1 MSAGHQR
8 TRAAARYDRAMPTI
22 AALALALLCLVS
34 PALAAPADEIVP
46 RTLTVPPPTAWKPT
60 GCRSVPFTHP
70 VLPDR
75 TAFRRT
81 HGDLDSSDE
90 VALAYPPAFAR
101 EWVAE
106 PQLYQVTT
114 PAFDAAGNLYMT
126 PFRSYERILLLSLD
140 GRTGERRFALP
151 LEDGDRVG
159 GVVPMVLNDPESGGE
174 VIYVNAYDR
183 IVAVRP
189 DGTLVWSAPSG
200 LGPSA
205 AATQVGLGIAWVPN
219 ADAIVG
225 LTRDG
230 WVFLLD
236 RRTGAPLLE
245 APYQLPGEPTPPTV
259 LDIPAPVLA
268 SAQTLLEPLIDFS
281 GTNGLV
287 DMMNVL
293 LGGDSEVANSLS
305 VDGRTNRLW
314 IAGTARDAEDGTTD
328 GVSELGALYRI
339 DVVPRGDGWALEPV
353 CQRNFTGG
361 SASTPTLGANGS
373 RVYLGDNVGALLSID
388 AETCDARW
396 SVPLG
401 AQVFGSVAGA
411 SDGQE
416 IYAATATGVFQVF
429 DDGDAGRR
437 GWTAFNDVYDV
448 PDTLSG
454 YGEMNLLLTG
464 AGANGLLTQVGV
476 GLTTGGRSLPVR
488 TGILH
493 LDRATGRPR
502 GFADGLEESL
512 GAMSTGA
519 DGALYLPHAP
529 LRRAF
534 AAAIGLT
541 AQPLIG
547 GVGKWSSIRDDL
559 LARDAACAAAD
570 RAANARAESVT
581 CADAA
586 RADAAQIDAL
596 RGQALAATERA
607 VAAGEPSSA
616 VLRDLRR
623 AGATL
628 RRVPALD
635 DTAASLR
642 RLPAAGRLLDE
653 ACRVLS
659 ASTCGT
665 RGEAARTGRCAP
677 VRVVPGQRSSLG

>member
-1 MSAGHQR
+1 MR
-8 TRAAARYDRAMPTI
+8 I
-22 AALALALLCLVS
+22 AALVLALLALGS
-34 PALAAPADEIVP
+34 PVLAAPADEITPRVVP
-46 RTLTVPPPTAWKPT
+46 APPPTTWRPV
-60 GCRSVPFTHP
+60 GCRDVPFTHP

-75 TAFRRT
+75 NAFRRT

-90 VALAYPPAFAR
+90 VALAYPPVFAR
-101 EWVAE
+101 DWVAE

-114 PAFDAAGNLYMT
+114 PAFDAAGNLYLS
-126 PFRSYERILLLSLD
+126 PYRSYERILLLSLD
-140 GRTGERRFALP
+140 GRTGERRFVLP
-151 LEDGDRVG
+151 LEDGDKVG
-159 GVVPMVLNDPESGGE
+159 GLVPMVLNDPDSGGE
-174 VIYVNAYDR
+174 VVYVNTYSR
-183 IVAVRP
+183 VVAVRT
-189 DGTLVWSAPSG
+189 DGSPVWSAPTG
-200 LGPSA
+200 LGASTS
-205 AATQVGLGIAWVPN
+205 ATQVALGIAWVPN

-236 RRTGAPLLE
+236 RRTGAPLLST
-245 APYQLPGEPTPPTV
+245 PYQLPGERTPPTT
-259 LDIPAPVLA
+259 LDIPASVLA
-268 SAQTLLEPLIDFS
+268 AAQTLLEPLVDFS
-281 GTNGLV
+281 GTAGLGDV
-287 DMMNVL
+287 LNVL

-314 IAGTARDAEDGTTD
+314 IAATASDAEDGTID
-328 GVSELGALYRI
+328 GVSELGALYRL
-339 DVVPRGDGWALEPV
+339 DVVPHGGGWALEPV
-353 CQRNFTGG
+353 CHRSFAGG

-373 RVYLGDNVGALLSID
+373 RVYLGDNVGALLAID
-388 AETCDARW
+388 AESCGELW

-401 AQVFGSVAGA
+401 AQIFGSVAAA
-411 SDGQE
+411 SDGRE
-416 IYAATATGVFQVF
+416 IYAASTTGIYQVF
-429 DDGDAGRR
+429 DEGDAGRR

-493 LDRATGRPR
+493 VDRATGRPR

-541 AQPLIG
+541 TEPLIG

-570 RAANARAESVT
+570 RAANARVEAVA

-586 RADAAQIDAL
+586 RADAVQIDAL
-596 RGQALAATERA
+596 RLQARAATARA
-607 VAAGEPSSA
+607 ATARALDASA
-616 VLRDLRR
+616 LPPATLRDLRR
-623 AGATL
+623 ADGAL

-635 DTAASLR
+635 GSAAALR
-642 RLPAAGRLLDE
+642 RLPLAERRLGEACRILSASGCGAGSALARPAQTVAAGR
-653 ACRVLS
+653 
-659 ASTCGT
+659 CG
-665 RGEAARTGRCAP
+665 AARVVAGRRA
-677 VRVVPGQRSSLG
+677 SLE